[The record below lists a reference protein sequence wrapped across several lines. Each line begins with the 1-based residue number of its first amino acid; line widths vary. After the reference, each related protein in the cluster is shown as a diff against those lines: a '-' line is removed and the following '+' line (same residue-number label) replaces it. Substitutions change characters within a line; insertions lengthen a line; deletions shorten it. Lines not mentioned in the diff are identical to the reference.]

1 MGVLFVEI
9 SLISQFYALTLKSY
23 FCFVFLF
30 FFCFLSDSILD
41 VKLNVK

>member
-1 MGVLFVEI
+1 MEI

-30 FFCFLSDSILD
+30 FCFLSDSILD